1 MELRTVLKGFI
12 LTGVVFLIGVLLLS
26 NAFLIY
32 QNSLI
37 IEHNKNL
44 QEEAERI
51 KVNTIDLNRNLHL
64 LDLGIRSYAL
74 VKKPRFFA
82 VTDSAAAEE
91 KRIFKRIEEP
101 LLNQHFPMKDFYALR
116 DSMNNYHRIV
126 FQMRNYLLAN
136 DLNKFLVM
144 LNEDRGYRVWQEH
157 QKFSKKVI
165 LFEDRVSQ
173 QAKIRYEQA
182 LRNSYLL
189 QIILLLITIP
199 TVAYSAYHASRA
211 LKISEQLRKSEEANN
226 QILSRQ
232 NIRLEEMVRA
242 RTQEIHSQ
250 NVMIM
255 AQNKASQLHNDQL
268 LEQQKEIKSQR
279 NAFAEQNQEL
289 MRVKQI
295 IEKQNI
301 IIQLK
306 NEELVLEVGRQ
317 TQDLKKTNLELIEHN
332 NRLEQFAYIISHNLR
347 APMTRIVG
355 LAGVLEHAKSPGEV
369 ANIMKMMV
377 DSTVDLDQII
387 KDLARILEI
396 QRLNAQTLTKV
407 NLREALTKTMTLLKR
422 EIEDSGAT
430 MMVDFTENVILNSL
444 EPYIESIFYNLI
456 SNAIKYKH
464 PDRLPIIKIQTRSER
479 GYVVIEVSDNGLGI
493 NLEKYNDKLFTLY
506 KRFHF
511 HVEGKGLGLYLI
523 KTQVNALEGKIE
535 VRSKMDEG
543 TTFIIFLKN

>member
-1 MELRTVLKGFI
+1 MELRTVLKRSI
-12 LTGVVFLIGVLLLS
+12 LTGIVFLIAALLLV

-32 QNSLI
+32 RNSLI
-37 IEHNKNL
+37 IKHNKNL

-51 KVNTIDLNRNLHL
+51 KVNTIDLSRNLHL

-74 VKKPRFFA
+74 IKKPRFFA
-82 VTDSAAAEE
+82 VTDSAGMEE

-101 LLNQHFPMKDFYALR
+101 LLSQHFPMHDFYALR

-126 FQMRNYLLAN
+126 SQMRNYLLTN
-136 DLNKFLVM
+136 QLNKFIEL
-144 LNEDRGYRVWQEH
+144 LNRDPGYDVWLQH
-157 QKFSKKVI
+157 QKFSQKVI
-165 LFEDRVSQ
+165 SFEDQISK
-173 QAKIRYEQA
+173 QARARYEQA
-182 LRNSYLL
+182 LTNSYLL
-189 QIILLLITIP
+189 QIILFLITLP

-226 QILSRQ
+226 QILSKQ
-232 NIRLEEMVRA
+232 NVRLEEMVRT
-242 RTQEIHSQ
+242 RTQEIHAQ
-250 NVMIM
+250 NVMIT
-255 AQNKASQLHNDQL
+255 AQSKASQLHNDQL
-268 LEQQKEIKSQR
+268 VLQQKEIQSQR
-279 NAFAEQNQEL
+279 NALVGQNEEL
-289 MRVKQI
+289 KLAKQT
-295 IEKQNI
+295 IEKQNV

-355 LAGVLEHAKSPGEV
+355 LAGVFEHAKSEEEIS
-369 ANIMKMMV
+369 NIIKMMV
-377 DSTVDLDQII
+377 ESTTDLDQII

-396 QRLNAQTLTKV
+396 QRLNTQTLNKV
-407 NLREALTKTMTLLKR
+407 ILREALNKSIGLLKR
-422 EIEDSGAT
+422 EIEET
-430 MMVDFTENVILNSL
+430 QTKLIINLKENVILNSL

-456 SNAIKYKH
+456 SNAIKYRH
-464 PDRLPIIKIQTRSER
+464 PDRVPMINVLTRSEG
-479 GYVVIEVSDNGLGI
+479 GYVIIEVSDNGLGI
-493 NLEKYNDKLFTLY
+493 NLEKYSDKLFTLY

-535 VRSKMDEG
+535 VRSKIDEG
-543 TTFIIFLKN
+543 TTFIIYLKN